1 MHPGCQNTFPLR
13 LIDRTLDFGDL
24 LPCRSCPAKGNAT
37 GSENIIHMRTALAR
51 LLVAEKLQRVQ
62 NFLLDE
68 RFCTNGHCFAQAPFQ
83 SLRGCLCFQTTCM
96 QRPLFLQSWHV
107 TFLSIYPIARGCSMC
122 RKSFTDLTTLIA
134 LSDVWCD
141 VGNVDLRTQFHQ

>member
-24 LPCRSCPAKGNAT
+24 LPCCSCPAKVNAT

-83 SLRGCLCFQTTCM
+83 SLRGRLCFRTTFPC
-96 QRPLFLQSWHV
+96 
-107 TFLSIYPIARGCSMC
+107 LSLLPNYSLLLLHWALHAAAAVSPELACHIVIYLLVSTP
-122 RKSFTDLTTLIA
+122 F
-134 LSDVWCD
+134 V
-141 VGNVDLRTQFHQ
+141 